1 MASRKGS
8 CNSRNQSQWAD
19 IHLWEICT
27 CLYFPAFSGNLDTNT
42 LWCLWKSKE
51 KCIVTEKHTIKVF
64 EIKNSHSEIYV
75 AVVEYTFEY
84 RQICKYMFT
93 NSGFLFSFWV
103 LQDIWKSK
111 QKCKY
116 VNEMLHILRSILFR
130 IIKTSMSGNWI
141 ILKRDVRIL
150 LSKSVQ

>member
-1 MASRKGS
+1 MKNRKS
-8 CNSRNQSQWAD
+8 
-19 IHLWEICT
+19 
-27 CLYFPAFSGNLDTNT
+27 
-42 LWCLWKSKE
+42 

-93 NSGFLFSFWV
+93 NSAFLFSFWV

-116 VNEMLHILRSILFR
+116 VNEILHILSSILLM
-130 IIKTSMSGNWI
+130 II
-141 ILKRDVRIL
+141 
-150 LSKSVQ
+150 